1 MTAGLPQRGG
11 SWSNWLPVELPRHLA
26 HHCLRLDCIVLAL
39 ATACGATAS
48 PPATP
53 AAPPVDPAIAPI
65 VHTWIVA
72 EHVLVKGSSLSLE
85 DARGFDGRTV
95 EVGADNV
102 TSPWQAACEGVTH
115 AHQPRPLAEVMSEI
129 GIEGGERLIV
139 ERFGLPAEVTE
150 FRVSCTDRPKAPPLT
165 LYVGTERAMTCFSG
179 GCYLL
184 KQF

>member
-1 MTAGLPQRGG
+1 MTVGLPRRGG
-11 SWSNWLPVELPRHLA
+11 SWSNRLPVESPRFL
-26 HHCLRLDCIVLAL
+26 VLVL
-39 ATACGATAS
+39 ATACGASA
-48 PPATP
+48 PPPPTTP
-53 AAPPVDPAIAPI
+53 AAAPVDPAIAPI
-65 VHTWIVA
+65 VHTWIVT
-72 EHVLVKGSSLSLE
+72 EHVLVKGSSLSPE

-115 AHQPRPLAEVMSEI
+115 AHKPRPLAEVMSEI

-165 LYVGTERAMTCFSG
+165 LYVGAERAMTCFAG

-184 KQF
+184 KPF

>member
-1 MTAGLPQRGG
+1 M
-11 SWSNWLPVELPRHLA
+11 ELPRRLA
-26 HHCLRLDCIVLAL
+26 HLCLVDGLLLAL
-39 ATACGATAS
+39 VSSCGASAPPPAPAPVATA
-48 PPATP
+48 
-53 AAPPVDPAIAPI
+53 VDPAIAPI

-72 EHVLVKGSSLSLE
+72 EHVLVKGSSLSPE
-85 DARGFDGRTV
+85 DARGFEGRTV

-102 TSPWQAACEGVTH
+102 MSPWQAACDGVTH
-115 AHQPRPLAEVMSEI
+115 AHKPRPLDEVMSEI

-165 LYVGTERAMTCFSG
+165 LYVGAERAMTCFAG

-184 KQF
+184 KPF